1 VEEVYVEQTP
11 HTLITN
17 HYSKN
22 RRVELLGND
31 EFYASLYH
39 DDDDDDE
46 GGDKIGDGNIGNSGG
61 EGSSSNSNGRFQLR
75 TVISK
80 ANDGVSTKK
89 FHDGLFNLLKDSSTD
104 NNEGSSGDGGGS
116 VDEGITLQEMIN
128 SDEQLMVLQQQALD
142 ARLANNNEKEEKM
155 MGYYVTIMLC
165 EPHVPN
171 EEVVIPPPSFL
182 DKLDGAFKAVPYSLS
197 QRGDDDAATAGNGYQ
212 GGGGKQD
219 GGVFSPSNNDNNI
232 CTSQQFVAP
241 GPWEKANLKA
251 FELIAL
257 DVKKALVR
265 VEFPM
270 FPEGCRDKTF
280 REVYQL
286 NARVSCFS
294 CCCVCV
300 FRWLASLHFH
310 LMIHHISL
318 SKQTTAQIWFLCN
331 RMSRYA

>member
-1 VEEVYVEQTP
+1 M
-11 HTLITN
+11 
-17 HYSKN
+17 
-22 RRVELLGND
+22 
-31 EFYASLYH
+31 
-39 DDDDDDE
+39 
-46 GGDKIGDGNIGNSGG
+46 G
-61 EGSSSNSNGRFQLR
+61 EGIN
-75 TVISK
+75 
-80 ANDGVSTKK
+80 
-89 FHDGLFNLLKDSSTD
+89 
-104 NNEGSSGDGGGS
+104 
-116 VDEGITLQEMIN
+116 LQEMIN

-142 ARLANNNEKEEKM
+142 ARLANNNDGENEEKL

-182 DKLDGAFKAVPYSLS
+182 DKLDSAFKAVLYSQSS
-197 QRGDDDAATAGNGYQ
+197 QAACDGDNAATASNGYH
-212 GGGGKQD
+212 GGGNQD
-219 GGVFSPSNNDNNI
+219 GGGVFSPSNKDNI

-286 NARVSCFS
+286 NARVS
-294 CCCVCV
+294 VV
-300 FRWLASLHFH
+300 
-310 LMIHHISL
+310 
-318 SKQTTAQIWFLCN
+318 
-331 RMSRYA
+331 

>member
-1 VEEVYVEQTP
+1 MEEVYVEQTP

-17 HYSKN
+17 HYTKN
-22 RRVELLGND
+22 RRRELLGND
-31 EFYASLYH
+31 EFYASLFH
-39 DDDDDDE
+39 EDGE
-46 GGDKIGDGNIGNSGG
+46 GGDKIGDGNSG
-61 EGSSSNSNGRFQLR
+61 SSNGRFQLR
-75 TVISK
+75 IVISK

-89 FHDGLFNLLKDSSTD
+89 FHDGLFNLLKDSSADD
-104 NNEGSSGDGGGS
+104 NKSGSSSGRGG

-142 ARLANNNEKEEKM
+142 ARLANNENEEKL

-182 DKLDGAFKAVPYSLS
+182 DKLDGSFKAVPYSQSS
-197 QRGDDDAATAGNGYQ
+197 QPARGDGDNAATAGNGYH
-212 GGGGKQD
+212 GGGNQD
-219 GGVFSPSNNDNNI
+219 GGGVFSPSNNDNI

-286 NARVSCFS
+286 NARVS
-294 CCCVCV
+294 VV
-300 FRWLASLHFH
+300 
-310 LMIHHISL
+310 
-318 SKQTTAQIWFLCN
+318 
-331 RMSRYA
+331 

>member
-1 VEEVYVEQTP
+1 MEEVYVEQTP

-31 EFYASLYH
+31 EFYASLFH
-39 DDDDDDE
+39 DDDE
-46 GGDKIGDGNIGNSGG
+46 GGDKTGDGNSGG
-61 EGSSSNSNGRFQLR
+61 SSSGGGGSSSSSSNGRFQLR
-75 TVISK
+75 IVISK

-89 FHDGLFNLLKDSSTD
+89 FHDGLFNLLKDSSS
-104 NNEGSSGDGGGS
+104 NNNDDKSSGGGG

-128 SDEQLMVLQQQALD
+128 SDEQLMVLQQHALD
-142 ARLANNNEKEEKM
+142 ARSANNDEMYNNSDGNEGQSL

-182 DKLDGAFKAVPYSLS
+182 DKLDGAFKAVPYSQSS
-197 QRGDDDAATAGNGYQ
+197 QAARDGDNAATATAGNGYH
-212 GGGGKQD
+212 GGGNQD
-219 GGVFSPSNNDNNI
+219 GGGVFNPSNKDNI

-286 NARVSCFS
+286 NARVS
-294 CCCVCV
+294 VV
-300 FRWLASLHFH
+300 
-310 LMIHHISL
+310 
-318 SKQTTAQIWFLCN
+318 
-331 RMSRYA
+331 

>member
-1 VEEVYVEQTP
+1 MEEEYVEQTP
-11 HTLITN
+11 QQLIEH

-31 EFYASLYH
+31 EFYASLFH
-39 DDDDDDE
+39 DDE
-46 GGDKIGDGNIGNSGG
+46 GGDKIGDGNSGSSSGG
-61 EGSSSNSNGRFQLR
+61 EGSSSSSNGRFQLR
-75 TVISK
+75 IVISK
-80 ANDGVSTKK
+80 ADDGVSTKK
-89 FHDGLFNLLKDSSTD
+89 FHDGLFNLLKDSSAD
-104 NNEGSSGDGGGS
+104 NKSGSGS
-116 VDEGITLQEMIN
+116 IVGEGINLQEMIN

-142 ARLANNNEKEEKM
+142 ARLANNNDGENEEKL

-182 DKLDGAFKAVPYSLS
+182 DKLDSAFKAVPYSQSS
-197 QRGDDDAATAGNGYQ
+197 QAARDDGDNDATATAGNGYQ
-212 GGGGKQD
+212 GGGNQD
-219 GGVFSPSNNDNNI
+219 GGVFSPSNNNNI
-232 CTSQQFVAP
+232 CTSQQFIAP

-286 NARVSCFS
+286 NARVS
-294 CCCVCV
+294 VV
-300 FRWLASLHFH
+300 
-310 LMIHHISL
+310 
-318 SKQTTAQIWFLCN
+318 
-331 RMSRYA
+331 

>member
-1 VEEVYVEQTP
+1 MEEEYHEQTP
-11 HTLITN
+11 YTLITN
-17 HYSKN
+17 HYTKN

-31 EFYASLYH
+31 EFYASLFH
-39 DDDDDDE
+39 DDE
-46 GGDKIGDGNIGNSGG
+46 GGDKIGDGNSGSSSGG
-61 EGSSSNSNGRFQLR
+61 EGSSSSSNGRFQLR
-75 TVISK
+75 IVISK
-80 ANDGVSTKK
+80 ADDGVSTKK
-89 FHDGLFNLLKDSSTD
+89 FHDGLFNLLKDSSAD
-104 NNEGSSGDGGGS
+104 NKSGSGS
-116 VDEGITLQEMIN
+116 IVGEGINLQEMIN

-142 ARLANNNEKEEKM
+142 ARLANNNDGENEEKL

-182 DKLDGAFKAVPYSLS
+182 DKLDSAFKAVPYSQS
-197 QRGDDDAATAGNGYQ
+197 QRGDDDDAATAGNGYH
-212 GGGGKQD
+212 GGGNQD
-219 GGVFSPSNNDNNI
+219 GGGVFSPSNKDNI

-286 NARVSCFS
+286 NARVS
-294 CCCVCV
+294 VV
-300 FRWLASLHFH
+300 
-310 LMIHHISL
+310 
-318 SKQTTAQIWFLCN
+318 
-331 RMSRYA
+331 